1 MAHTD
6 RRLTGRTPTSPLA
19 SVAPSAPPLP
29 SHTSLHN
36 PTAGHMSPMQ
46 HHSETRL
53 AQAAV
58 DGAGG
63 TVTRPDAVSY
73 PSIFGASSLRGSSS
87 PQSMAESALPSQ
99 SCSVRAGTQQ
109 IEGGQYGSDSQQA
122 EAVQADMPVL
132 GYVPFAL
139 TSMFKRLQV
148 LFTDTIIYLSSVC
161 VDAAEAVQ
169 LNVHVITN
177 SRVSFVSHTSAYST
191 FHMQSECQWL
201 AVCSGCFC
209 TLP

>member
-1 MAHTD
+1 MTKFAVAQQGSPCCDQHLSASDVQDGQSAADVAHEQGHAAVVALLLARTD
-6 RRLTGRTPTSPLA
+6 RHLPGRTPMSPMA

-36 PTAGHMSPMQ
+36 PAVGHMSPLQ
-46 HHSETRL
+46 HHSENRL

-73 PSIFGASSLRGSSS
+73 PSIFGSSSSHGSSR
-87 PQSMAESALPSQ
+87 PQPRAESAPAPALPSQ
-99 SCSVRAGTQQ
+99 SCSVRAGPQQ
-109 IEGGQYGSDSQQA
+109 EEGGQYGSDSQQA
-122 EAVQADMPVL
+122 EAVQADMSVL

-148 LFTDTIIYLSSVC
+148 RCL
-161 VDAAEAVQ
+161 
-169 LNVHVITN
+169 
-177 SRVSFVSHTSAYST
+177 
-191 FHMQSECQWL
+191 
-201 AVCSGCFC
+201 
-209 TLP
+209 